1 MYTFRYGMWVAVAMI
16 SGCSGTLGAPS
27 PGEDGPPQGSGANVG
42 SGAAG
47 SGSSAGSG
55 KAGNGSGASAG
66 SGGAGNRGPLS
77 NCSPGIPGTSQLP
90 RLSGVQY
97 DNTIRDLVGIDS
109 QPSSLLAPDSL
120 GSVDQRA
127 WDGYQA
133 AAAAV
138 AEQVMANAAA
148 RTQVIPCSAAPDE
161 AACVTQFITSFGQ
174 RAFRRPLTSAET
186 ARFQQLYTD
195 RAAITATGSFDE
207 VTGLILKAFL
217 LSPSFLVRG
226 EIAEAAAG
234 QYFALSPYEVASRLS
249 YMLWGSM
256 PDEQLFAAAASN
268 SLSTPAGILIEAQR
282 MLTSPKARTRV
293 AAFHRFYAHMGPGTR
308 WTAAIQREPTYY
320 PLFKESVIPA
330 LSEETARLFEAIT
343 FDRGGSFQDL
353 LTTPLAYVNAAL
365 APIYGLDP
373 NAYGNDLVEVTLD
386 PAKRPGI
393 FTRAGFL
400 TAYSLYNRP
409 SAILRGAFIQKDLL
423 CTEIGSPPPNAESTP
438 QPTEGL
444 LTNRERTDAQTAA
457 ATCAGCH
464 HSLIN
469 PTGFAME
476 AYDAIGAWQ
485 TTEKENGAPI
495 STVSSVPLNDQNF
508 VDVSGPADLMRA
520 IAASPEGQ
528 RCYAQKW
535 VQFAYERAVNAQ
547 DACTVD
553 TLTTKLTSGG
563 YTILNLV
570 ADLTQSDSFRLRAR
584 EAP

>member
-1 MYTFRYGMWVAVAMI
+1 MYAFRYGIWVTVALI

-27 PGEDGPPQGSGANVG
+27 PGDGGSGANIG

-47 SGSSAGSG
+47 SGSSAANGKGGTGSG
-55 KAGNGSGASAG
+55 TSAG
-66 SGGAGNRGPLS
+66 SGGAGNPGPLS

-90 RLSGVQY
+90 RLTGVQY

-148 RTQVIPCSAAPDE
+148 RAQVIPCSAAPDE
-161 AACVTQFITSFGQ
+161 AACVTQFITAFGQ

-186 ARFQQLYTD
+186 VRFQQLYTD

-234 QYFALSPYEVASRLS
+234 QYFALSSYEVASRLS

-256 PDEQLFAAAASN
+256 PDDQLFAAAASN

-282 MLTSPKARTRV
+282 MLANPKARTRV

-308 WTAAIQREPTYY
+308 WSAAIQREPAYY
-320 PLFKESVIPA
+320 PLFKESMIPA
-330 LSEETARLFEAIT
+330 LSEETARLFEQIT
-343 FDRGGSFQDL
+343 FERGGSFQDL

-373 NAYGNDLVEVTLD
+373 SGYGNDLVEVTLD

-495 STVSSVPLNDQNF
+495 NTVSSVPLNDENF